1 MTDLDLSS
9 DASYYLAYDLGVE
22 KGDSLSWEHT
32 FLKRNGSSIITYN
45 GRKYLSVVNLE
56 GTLSSYSN
64 LYFDNLAISKAN
76 PATSTF
82 GKYNC
87 YSGTSMAAPV
97 VSGAIAILA
106 GAVSSDS
113 APLRLLAVYV
123 KPAASWISA
132 N

>member
-1 MTDLDLSS
+1 MLLIIWHMIWVWKKAIPCPGSTLSS
-9 DASYYLAYDLGVE
+9 KETEAASLP
-22 KGDSLSWEHT
+22 T
-32 FLKRNGSSIITYN
+32 

-87 YSGTSMAAPV
+87 YSGTSMAAPLYPV
-97 VSGAIAILA
+97 LSPFLPVLCHLIP
-106 GAVSSDS
+106 
-113 APLRLLAVYV
+113 PL
-123 KPAASWISA
+123 PAASV
-132 N
+132 